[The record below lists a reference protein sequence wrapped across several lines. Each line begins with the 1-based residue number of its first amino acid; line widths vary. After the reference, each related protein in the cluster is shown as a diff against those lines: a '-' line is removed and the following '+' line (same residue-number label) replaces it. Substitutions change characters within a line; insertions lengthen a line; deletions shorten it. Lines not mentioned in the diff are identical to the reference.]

1 VRCNRPRFSRP
12 EIDILNLSVEPEIR
26 RKAFIPRDR
35 RRDMSVFDEF
45 DRIMKR
51 WQRFFEELE
60 RQIDEEFQRFAE
72 PRYQGRGKPR
82 FYYYGFEIT
91 MGPDGK
97 PVVREFGN
105 VKSRREGSIEVVDE
119 IEPLTDVV
127 EDEGKI
133 KVVVEMPGVDKD
145 DIKVRLGDDN
155 RTLVVSAVGK
165 DRKYYKEIPLPGE
178 VLPDKTKAS
187 YRNGVLVV
195 ELEKKDKSKKG
206 FEIKVE

>member
-1 VRCNRPRFSRP
+1 
-12 EIDILNLSVEPEIR
+12 
-26 RKAFIPRDR
+26 
-35 RRDMSVFDEF
+35 MSIFDDF
-45 DRIMKR
+45 DRMIKR
-51 WQRFFEELE
+51 WQKFFEELE
-60 RQIDEEFQRFAE
+60 RQIDEEFQRLAE

-105 VKSRREGSIEVVDE
+105 VRPRGGEGSGIEVVDE

-127 EDEGKI
+127 EDNGKI
-133 KVVVEMPGVDKD
+133 KVVVEMPGVDKE
-145 DIKVRLGDDN
+145 DIKVRLSNDN
-155 RTLVVSAVGK
+155 RVLIISASGK

-178 VLPDKTKAS
+178 VLPDKTKAT

-195 ELEKKDKSKKG
+195 ELEKRDKSKGG

>member
-1 VRCNRPRFSRP
+1 
-12 EIDILNLSVEPEIR
+12 
-26 RKAFIPRDR
+26 
-35 RRDMSVFDEF
+35 MSIFDDF
-45 DRIMKR
+45 DRIIKR

-60 RQIDEEFQRFAE
+60 REIDEEFQRLSE
-72 PRYQGRGKPR
+72 SRYQGRGRPR

-105 VKSRREGSIEVVDE
+105 VKARREGSGIEVVDE

-127 EDEGKI
+127 EDDGKI
-133 KVVVEMPGVDKD
+133 KVVAEMPGVDKE
-145 DIKVRLGDDN
+145 DIKVRLSEDN
-155 RTLVVSAVGK
+155 RTLIISASGK

-178 VLPDKTKAS
+178 VIPEKTKAS